1 MPIRKLDQY
10 TIEQIAAGEVI
21 ESPFSVVKELVEN
34 SIDAKA
40 KNITVEIKN
49 GGKTYIRVTDDGSG
63 IAKDDLK
70 LAFEKHT
77 TSKIVH
83 FEDLYDIYSLGFRG
97 EALSTIVSVAN
108 VRAITKTSDAN
119 IGSKIDFTNNKINES
134 SIATNTGTSIEVLNI
149 FANLPA
155 RYKFLKS
162 DLAESNAITKLMYSL
177 ALGYNNIGFKYIKD
191 DRLEFKTTANESLNL
206 RIYNLLDDNLKDE
219 LIEIDA
225 SNEIYSIN
233 GFISISNYYRASRS
247 LQYLYVNNRLVDSP
261 LIINTIEN
269 EYRTYIPNGRFP
281 ALFLFVSTNPKN
293 LDINVHPN
301 KRTIKFIYEDDLL
314 SLLRECIYKSL
325 SENMYPNKITID
337 ENKGNSLLDFSDYAS
352 VLEKYQNSSLVK
364 ENKSSYEEN
373 NFFENKDKKLYEV
386 DEKKLETHDDY
397 KLPSNDFNTISFTE
411 EKSYSYLTS
420 LFSRYSLFA
429 CSNGNIILVDNRRAD
444 EAILYNNFIKELEDG
459 AVSQQLLLE
468 PIVINLKANDKLKFI
483 DKRDDLLGLGFD
495 IDLIAEDKV
504 LIRSI
509 PQLFDNDT
517 YGNFFYDLLDLD
529 LQDRGDIFYK
539 NIRKYIKSKSFR
551 KGNKLGEIE
560 ARKYL
565 DDLLNLDNPYKT
577 YDGKAII
584 IELTDTDVERYFE
597 R

>member
-63 IAKDDLK
+63 IDKDDLK

-108 VRAITKTSDAN
+108 VKAITKTADSN
-119 IGSKIDFTNNKINES
+119 IGSKIEFTNNKINES

-191 DRLEFKTTANESLNL
+191 DRLEFKTTANEPLDL

-225 SNEIYSIN
+225 SNELYSIN
-233 GFISISNYYRASRS
+233 GFISSSNYYRASRS

-314 SLLRECIYKSL
+314 SLLRECIYKFL

-337 ENKGNSLLDFSDYAS
+337 ENKDNSLLDFSDYAS

-373 NFFENKDKKLYEV
+373 NFFENKDKELYEV

-397 KLPSNDFNTISFTE
+397 KLPSNDFDTISFTE

-483 DKRDDLLGLGFD
+483 DKRDNLLSLGFD

-584 IELTDTDVERYFE
+584 IELTDKDLERYFE

>member
-63 IAKDDLK
+63 IDKDDLK

-119 IGSKIDFTNNKINES
+119 IGSKIEFTNNKITES

-155 RYKFLKS
+155 RYKFMKS

-191 DRLEFKTTANESLNL
+191 DRLEFKTTANESLDL

-225 SNEIYSIN
+225 NNEIYSIN
-233 GFISISNYYRASRS
+233 GFISSSNYYRASRS
-247 LQYLYVNNRLVDSP
+247 LQYLYVNHRLVDSP

-337 ENKGNSLLDFSDYAS
+337 ENKDNSLLDFSDYAS

-386 DEKKLETHDDY
+386 DDKKLESHDNY

-468 PIVINLKANDKLKFI
+468 PVVINLKANDKLKFI

-565 DDLLNLDNPYKT
+565 DDLLKLDNPYKT

>member
-108 VRAITKTSDAN
+108 LKAITKTSDAN
-119 IGSKIDFTNNKINES
+119 IGSKIEFTNNKINES

-162 DLAESNAITKLMYSL
+162 DLAESNSITKLMYSL

-191 DRLEFKTTANESLNL
+191 DRLEFKTTANESLDL

-233 GFISISNYYRASRS
+233 GFISSSNYYRASRS

-281 ALFLFVSTNPKN
+281 ALFLFISTNPKN

-314 SLLRECIYKSL
+314 SLLRECTYKSL

-337 ENKGNSLLDFSDYAS
+337 ENKDNSLLDFSDYAS
-352 VLEKYQNSSLVK
+352 VLEKYQNSSVVK

-386 DEKKLETHDDY
+386 DEKKLESHDNY
-397 KLPSNDFNTISFTE
+397 KLPSKDFDAISFTE

-420 LFSRYSLFA
+420 MFSRYSLFA

-483 DKRDDLLGLGFD
+483 DKRDDLLSLGFD

-565 DDLLNLDNPYKT
+565 DDLLKLDNPYKT

-584 IELTDTDVERYFE
+584 IELTDKDLERYFE